1 MMRHMLLGLLQHH
14 GARHGYALM
23 KEIRARTGV
32 QVSIGNVYRELARLV
47 REGLVRST
55 PNPPEMDARR
65 APYEITAAGTAAFDA
80 WLAATP
86 TRTQAPVHDEFSA
99 RALFL
104 GQAAPAVGRKLIER
118 WREDLGLQGKTLER
132 ARDVA
137 AAPDRSRDAS
147 PFALLP
153 FFLRRRIRQVAV
165 DLEFVDELESVHE
178 RWAAAHTQAA
188 EGRPRR
194 PPVAQRTRP
203 QAQRARP
210 LG

>member
-14 GARHGYALM
+14 GARDGYALM

-32 QVSIGNVYRELARLV
+32 QVSIGNVYRELARLA

-55 PNPPEMDARR
+55 PNPPEMDPRR

-104 GQAAPAVGRKLIER
+104 GQRSEEHTSELQSRGHLVCRLLLDKKNAP
-118 WREDLGLQGKTLER
+118 
-132 ARDVA
+132 
-137 AAPDRSRDAS
+137 
-147 PFALLP
+147 
-153 FFLRRRIRQVAV
+153 
-165 DLEFVDELESVHE
+165 
-178 RWAAAHTQAA
+178 
-188 EGRPRR
+188 
-194 PPVAQRTRP
+194 
-203 QAQRARP
+203 
-210 LG
+210 